1 MAFHSFL
8 QRRSAPRKMVHLP
21 SLRLRMTGRYLM
33 PFCKKPFFI
42 SAHTCPF
49 RQPTVDTLAKGKA
62 SHSLLQRRSAPRKVV
77 RLLPDKRG
85 QLSCMSHFGI
95 FSRIK
100 CIFPQKR
107 ATVLNTM
114 TLFNFCMAFFIFPL
128 VSGEV
133 PAASSLPASVH
144 LFLCLC
150 LSFPGFLYFALPV
163 FVPSRRGKVSCIHC
177 RFPV

>member
-1 MAFHSFL
+1 MNTNNTHFSPSFT
-8 QRRSAPRKMVHLP
+8 HLLICMTHFLRFCSHL
-21 SLRLRMTGRYLM
+21 SLSTTSPPLY
-33 PFCKKPFFI
+33 
-42 SAHTCPF
+42 
-49 RQPTVDTLAKGKA
+49 QGKA

-85 QLSCMSHFGI
+85 QLSYMSHFGI

-114 TLFNFCMAFFIFPL
+114 TLFSIFVWPFFIFPL